1 MPRRGT
7 SSRRR
12 QENISAIIRKEAGDD
27 GAGGRAERRGSGPA
41 IRDEGVEAI
50 VLRLD
55 GPPPAFFVFPVPPT
69 PAAQGDDP
77 EKFKELAM
85 QMMVLSASPRN
96 GVPDA

>member
-1 MPRRGT
+1 MPRQGR
-7 SSRRR
+7 SSTRH
-12 QENISAIIRKEAGDD
+12 QENIPAVVQKKAGDD
-27 GAGGRAERRGSGPA
+27 GAGGRVERRGSGPP
-41 IRDEGVEAI
+41 IRDEGVNAI
-50 VLRLD
+50 ILRLD